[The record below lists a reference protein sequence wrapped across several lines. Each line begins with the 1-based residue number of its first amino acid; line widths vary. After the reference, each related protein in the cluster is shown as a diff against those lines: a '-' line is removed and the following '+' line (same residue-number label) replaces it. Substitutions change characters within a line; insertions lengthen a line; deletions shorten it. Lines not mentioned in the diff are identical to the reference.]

1 MNYRHIFIDNPTQ
14 TMGFTRP
21 GGGSGKFR
29 TRSRNRVD
37 HSTFLQTQLDAAW
50 EEVEDRQAAI
60 HIARQGAY
68 LDFMSDPGCDL
79 MLKSLENR
87 SLDIRLLNVRRKVE
101 EEEEVIYATVY
112 IPHSKRG
119 YFLRRITQYASE
131 ETATGKPKNQKLVES
146 IADIRKSVL
155 ESFWQDDS
163 GLLPNEDPAWIEVW
177 LSSDD
182 DETISVFD
190 SSLQKQGI
198 EQAEGLLKFPER
210 TVKLIRANRTQLEGI
225 VEFSDH
231 VAELRSGKEVAT
243 FYITMENALQTDA
256 VQNILSRTEF
266 DEHTD
271 VVVCILDTGINNGHS
286 LINPVL
292 ADSDLH
298 TVDPNW
304 GTHDHDGHGT
314 WMAGVVTYGDI
325 LEILQSGESLQISH
339 ILESAKILP
348 PPPDQNERELW
359 GHMTAQGISRAEI
372 QAPGR
377 KRITCLATTST
388 DSRDRG
394 RPSSWSA
401 TLDSVTSGSDDGS
414 KQLVVVSAGNIQDPD
429 EWKRYPDSNQTNE
442 IHDPGQAWNA
452 LTVGAYTE
460 KVTITDPTLQGYSPI
475 APLGGLSPFS
485 TTSLNW
491 QKRWPVKPEIL
502 LEGGNV
508 AKGPNQSI
516 YSAEDLSLLSTS
528 SDPQRNQFES
538 FHATS
543 AATAQGAW
551 MAARIQKEY
560 PDAWPETVRA
570 LMIHSAS
577 WTDTMKRQF
586 LSRESKTAYGNLLRI
601 CGYGVPDLNK
611 ALYCAANTLTLIS
624 QAEIQPFERG
634 RSGRPKTRE
643 MHLYALPW
651 PLEALEELQEIDVEM
666 RVTLSYFIEPGPGE
680 VGWQD
685 RYRYPSHGLR
695 FSVKGPAESRGEF
708 GLRINAQAR
717 EGEDRPDTSGPT
729 DKWVIGSQNR
739 DVGSIH
745 SDIWRGPAVELAT
758 SNLIAVW
765 PVGGWWRDRAHLGG
779 WEKSCR
785 YSLIVSIHT
794 PPESVDIYIPVA
806 TQLGITTP
814 IEIRVS

>member
-14 TMGFTRP
+14 TVGFTRP

-50 EEVEDRQAAI
+50 KEVEDRQTAI
-60 HIARQGAY
+60 HVARQGAY
-68 LDFMSDPGCDL
+68 FDFRGDPGCDL

-87 SLDIRLLNVRRKVE
+87 SQDIRLLNVRRKVE
-101 EEEEVIYATVY
+101 DEGEVIYATVY

-155 ESFWQDDS
+155 ESFWQDDF

-190 SSLQKQGI
+190 SSLQEQNI

-210 TVKLIRANRTQLEGI
+210 TIKLIRANRTQLEGI

-243 FYITMENALQTDA
+243 VYITMENALQTDA
-256 VQNILSRTEF
+256 VRNILSRTEF

-271 VVVCILDTGINNGHS
+271 VVVCILDTGINNGHA

-304 GTHDHDGHGT
+304 GTHDHHGHGT
-314 WMAGVVTYGDI
+314 WMAGVVTYGDL

-348 PPPDQNERELW
+348 PPPDRNERELW

-377 KRITCLATTST
+377 KRITCLVTTST

-414 KQLVVVSAGNIQDPD
+414 KQLVVVSAGNIQDPN

-452 LTVGAYTE
+452 LTVGAHTE

-508 AKGPNQSI
+508 AEGPNQSI
-516 YSAEDLSLLSTS
+516 YPAEDLSLLSTS
-528 SDPQRNQFES
+528 SDPQRNQFEP
-538 FHATS
+538 FYATS

-570 LMIHSAS
+570 LMVHSAS
-577 WTDTMKRQF
+577 WTDTMKGQF
-586 LSRESKTAYGNLLRI
+586 LSDESKTAYGNLLRI

-624 QAEIQPFERG
+624 QAEIWPFERG

-651 PLEALEELQEIDVEM
+651 PLEALEELQEIVEM

-685 RYRYPSHGLR
+685 RYRYSSHGLR
-695 FSVKGPAESRGEF
+695 FSVKGPAESRDEF
-708 GLRINAQAR
+708 EQRINAQTR
-717 EGEDRPDTSGPT
+717 EGRDRPDTSGPT

-758 SNLIAVW
+758 SNLISVW
-765 PVGGWWRDRAHLGG
+765 PIGGWWRDRAHLGG

-785 YSLIVSIHT
+785 YSLVVSIHT